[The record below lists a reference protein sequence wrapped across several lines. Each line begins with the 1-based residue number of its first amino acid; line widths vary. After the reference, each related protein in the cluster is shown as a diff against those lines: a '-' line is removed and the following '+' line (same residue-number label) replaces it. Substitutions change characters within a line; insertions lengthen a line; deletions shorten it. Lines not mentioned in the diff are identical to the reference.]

1 MKVLV
6 IGSGGREHALIDAI
20 DRSPLLTQLYVA
32 PGNPGM
38 EDMAER
44 IAIGVD
50 DLDGIVSFARENSID
65 LVVIGP
71 EAPLVAGLA
80 DRLDDA
86 GIAVFGPRA
95 NAAELEGSRASP
107 VISVPGTT
115 SRSQVSPGLKIRL
128 KLLHI

>member
-6 IGSGGREHALIDAI
+6 IGRRPRHALIDAI

-44 IAIGVD
+44 IAIGAD
-50 DLDGIVSFARENSID
+50 DLDGIVSRARENSID
-65 LVVIGP
+65 LADRP
-71 EAPLVAGLA
+71 EALLVAGLA
-80 DRLDDA
+80 DRLGDA

-95 NAAELEGSRASP
+95 NAAELEGSKGRP
-107 VISVPGTT
+107 
-115 SRSQVSPGLKIRL
+115 
-128 KLLHI
+128 